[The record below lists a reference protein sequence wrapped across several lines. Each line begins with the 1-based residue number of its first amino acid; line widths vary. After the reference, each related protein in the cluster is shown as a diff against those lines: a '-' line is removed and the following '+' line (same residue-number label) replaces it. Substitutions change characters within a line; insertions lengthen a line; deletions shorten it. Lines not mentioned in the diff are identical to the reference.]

1 MCLRTTTSLA
11 LLAQMR
17 PYLGDGH
24 GNGSQEEASL
34 AEGPPS
40 REGRAKLERSSGDG
54 ELEQAWSRVGGGGG
68 VED

>member
-11 LLAQMR
+11 RLARMR
-17 PYLGDGH
+17 PYLGDGR

-34 AEGPPS
+34 AEGPPG
-40 REGRAKLERSSGDG
+40 RGGRAELERSSGDG
-54 ELEQAWSRVGGGGG
+54 ELEQAWSRVGEGGG